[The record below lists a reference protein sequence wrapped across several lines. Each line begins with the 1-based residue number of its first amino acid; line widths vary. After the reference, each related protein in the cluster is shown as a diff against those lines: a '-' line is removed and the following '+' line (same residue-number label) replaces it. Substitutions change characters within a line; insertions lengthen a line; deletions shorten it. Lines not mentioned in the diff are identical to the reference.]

1 MAARQTAKARTVTVT
16 VNRSADVQQA
26 LSSIHEGGKA
36 SFTGLE
42 QGCRGS
48 RLRSLA
54 ARPGMAGR
62 HRRCLGDARTIKHLR
77 PRAGLGCCRA

>member
-48 RLRSLA
+48 SLRSLA

-62 HRRCLGDARTIKHLR
+62 HRRCLGDARTIKYLR